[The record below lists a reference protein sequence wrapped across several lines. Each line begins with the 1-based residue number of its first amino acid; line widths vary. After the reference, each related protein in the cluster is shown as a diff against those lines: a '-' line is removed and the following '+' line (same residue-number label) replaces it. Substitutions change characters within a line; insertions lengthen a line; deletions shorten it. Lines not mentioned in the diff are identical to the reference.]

1 MNEAA
6 SYPRC
11 RYRSRTNQPPL
22 QYTSR
27 DYKCAAID
35 ERDNIQSMAFPS
47 AEATTKK
54 EYADSPCQK
63 SKLSPTSRRYARQ
76 MMLSAAFKKTGLKSN
91 CNGITKE
98 HKLTLTVAAATDNER
113 SRILP
118 SMSLPLT
125 NEPATT
131 AIYLSRL
138 QMRSH

>member
-76 MMLSAAFKKTGLKSN
+76 MMLSAAFKRQG
-91 CNGITKE
+91 
-98 HKLTLTVAAATDNER
+98 
-113 SRILP
+113 
-118 SMSLPLT
+118 
-125 NEPATT
+125 
-131 AIYLSRL
+131 LSRTAMEL
-138 QMRSH
+138 QKSIK